1 MHSNVFNI
9 LMNIDATMPSGSGA
23 ISVYGGRHKVS
34 RPFPPYEG
42 GRGVSIRPL
51 YLIRNL
57 LLINL
62 FINQTHSL

>member
-23 ISVYGGRHKVS
+23 ISVYGGRHKAW
-34 RPFPPYEG
+34 RPSALRLLFF
-42 GRGVSIRPL
+42 IPL
-51 YLIRNL
+51 ICN

>member
-1 MHSNVFNI
+1 MHSNVFSI

-23 ISVYGGRHKVS
+23 ISVYGGRHEAS
-34 RPFPPYEG
+34 RPSVLRLLFF
-42 GRGVSIRPL
+42 IPL
-51 YLIRNL
+51 ICN

>member
-42 GRGVSIRPL
+42 GRGGGNTSFVLNSKP
-51 YLIRNL
+51 
-57 LLINL
+57 IN
-62 FINQTHSL
+62 